1 MRMNI
6 HATGLAALALASLVA
21 CSDPE
26 PSEGEDTAI
35 ATLDTTAGSLD
46 AGEDTEDSSSSDE
59 AEGSTTAGEESTTD
73 SSSSSDTESESSES
87 SETGLDPALIIFE
100 EDFEAA
106 APDTVPADW
115 DSFVNWQV
123 NAANMPGAD
132 TFALVDGTKPHGGSQ
147 SLHVKAGSNPGMLTR
162 PLPPGTTTIY
172 VRAHVWLTGKLGQN
186 PGNNHETLIGI
197 RGTPGQASDEV
208 RFGEIKGVIGT
219 NEVPSD
225 DISPTQ
231 EQWGMGPEITA
242 GEWHCIEVAF
252 VADEGPH
259 RVEAWSDGEP
269 IHLVDDPSQWNNGV
283 LGTDFLDGKFTEFM
297 LGWHSFS
304 NFANEVWFDDVVV
317 ALERV
322 GC

>member
-1 MRMNI
+1 MTI
-6 HATGLAALALASLVA
+6 HETGLAALALASLAA
-21 CSDPE
+21 CSAPE

-73 SSSSSDTESESSES
+73 SSSSSDAESESSES
-87 SETGLDPALIIFE
+87 SETGLDPALILFE

-106 APDTVPADW
+106 APDTVPAGW